1 VPFEVT
7 VSNWETLS
15 TDNQRMTG
23 RYALSF
29 RAAAL
34 QGSARIDAELRIV
47 AKVRPESSA
56 RRASAHL

>member
-1 VPFEVT
+1 
-7 VSNWETLS
+7 
-15 TDNQRMTG
+15 MTG